1 MSLIIDA
8 ASAALHQAGKRM
20 TDQRRLIISTLAHN
34 SEQLDAEGVY
44 LRARQVDPS
53 ISLATVYRT
62 LNVLEEAGLVQQRYH
77 SRDHDRKHFELA
89 LHSPAAEQYHFKC
102 RRCGADIPFSSHRIG
117 QLARELEASLGV
129 SIENLCCCVDGLC
142 RDCRDTCAAPEPH

>member
-1 MSLIIDA
+1 MTFIEE

-20 TDQRRLIISTLAHN
+20 TDQRRLIINTLQRTA
-34 SEQLDAEGVY
+34 EQLDAEGVY
-44 LRARQVDPS
+44 HLARQADPS
-53 ISLATVYRT
+53 ISIATVYRT

-117 QLARELEASLGV
+117 QLARELEATLGV
-129 SIENLCCCVDGLC
+129 SIDNLCCCVDGLC
-142 RDCRDTCAAPEPH
+142 SACQAEQDPPA